1 MKRHILLALVALT
14 GILLAEIK
22 IKPDENTLWLEDGK
36 NIVTSEK
43 VGKGWLGNADGSG
56 EKKLKITPRA
66 EKGFDFCATDGSGK
80 KTHRY
85 VPRNPEYKYLVID
98 IEDLE
103 MYPGIYHNWTLQ
115 MDNAGIVW
123 GQAGALNPGIYI
135 FDLFAGRQ
143 KEKANQKQ
151 DNLFI
156 YVYGSTL
163 HFNEIKM
170 VKKPDVMIEVKEK
183 NGKNSFTI
191 GDTLVFTVTLKE
203 EAEDV
208 SLRLFNS
215 GLPSPLTINDL
226 QKIQLKPTDDT
237 QLVWTTELE
246 VKEFG
251 ISEKQYNK
259 HDRIM
264 IKATLLG
271 GATDRPVWTTI
282 PMSFSK

>member
-1 MKRHILLALVALT
+1 MKKHILLALVALS

-22 IKPDENTLWLEDGK
+22 NKPDENTLWLEDGK
-36 NIVTSEK
+36 NIVTSEA

-56 EKKLKITPRA
+56 VKKLKIVPRA
-66 EKGFDFCATDGSGK
+66 EKGFDFCASDSSGK
-80 KTHRY
+80 KTHHY

-98 IEDLE
+98 IDDLE
-103 MYPGIYHNWTLQ
+103 MYKGYHNWTLQ

-123 GQAGALNPGIYI
+123 SQAGALNPGIFI
-135 FDLFAGRQ
+135 FDMFAGRK
-143 KEKANQKQ
+143 KEKANQKS

-156 YVYGSTL
+156 YVYGATL
-163 HFNEIKM
+163 HLNEIKI

-183 NGKNSFTI
+183 SGKNGFTI

-215 GLPSPLTINDL
+215 GVPSALTINDL

-237 QLVWTTELE
+237 QLVWTAELE
-246 VKEFG
+246 VKKFG
-251 ISEKQYNK
+251 ISEKQYNL

-264 IKATLLG
+264 VKATLLG
-271 GATDRPVWTTI
+271 GATDKPIWTTI